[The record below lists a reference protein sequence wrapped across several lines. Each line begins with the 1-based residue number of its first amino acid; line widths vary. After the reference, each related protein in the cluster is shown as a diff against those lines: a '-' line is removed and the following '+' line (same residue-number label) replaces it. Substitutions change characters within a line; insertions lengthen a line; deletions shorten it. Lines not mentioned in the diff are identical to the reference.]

1 MHELSRRAL
10 LASFGTGAAALAVSN
25 LGAAAGAADTTTT
38 AAGTTATTIPLPADA
53 DMLGTGTFQLFSQ
66 SDLNFQTLFGLG
78 EAGLSSVAGEVIAVV
93 AAANAAPGGASYQSV
108 YDEFLAQAN
117 RLQQSAL
124 EAQKAKHLVT
134 AQSRFFR
141 AAKYYAQAL
150 YWVLGT
156 STPDAEAA
164 VYTAMDAMFTAGMK
178 LMKTRPEQVEI
189 RYDGGILP
197 AWFVKP
203 SSGGGRRP
211 TVIMN
216 NGSDGQNVDMLP
228 QGALAALDRGYNV
241 VIFEGPG
248 QGSQLF
254 LHGVPFRPDWES
266 VVTPI
271 VDHLETRTDVDLDRV
286 AIRGISFGG
295 LLVPRAAA
303 HEHRLGAVVADPGSV
318 KTILDYP
325 TIIRDIAHRKTPSD
339 VNSTWN
345 ATIVPGATPE
355 QKFSLMK
362 TLEIFT
368 KEAHDAATRGDLVTD
383 FAPVAAQILRYDIT
397 DQLDRITSP
406 TLVTQY
412 EGDVDFTTEGKALY
426 DGLTKAKPRKFVEFT
441 AVNGAQYHC
450 GPLAPQVSNEAC
462 WDWVDE
468 VFGR

>member
-25 LGAAAGAADTTTT
+25 LGAVAGAAD
-38 AAGTTATTIPLPADA
+38 ASPTATTIPLSSGTDT
-53 DMLGTGTFQLFSQ
+53 LGTGTFQLFSQ
-66 SDLNFQTLFGLG
+66 TDLNFQTLFGLG
-78 EAGLSSVAGEVIAVV
+78 EAGLNSVAGEVIAVV

-108 YDEFLAQAN
+108 YDEFIAQAN
-117 RLQQSAL
+117 RLQESAL
-124 EAQKAKHLVT
+124 EAQQARHLVT
-134 AQSRFFR
+134 AQSRFIR

-156 STPDAEAA
+156 STPDAEAD
-164 VYTAMDAMFTAGMK
+164 VYTAMDAMFVKGMQ
-178 LMKTRPEQVEI
+178 LMKPRPEQIEI
-189 RYDGGILP
+189 RYDGGTLP

-203 SSGGGRRP
+203 ASGGARRP

-228 QGALAALDRGYNV
+228 QGGLAALDRGYNV

-254 LHGVPFRPDWES
+254 LHNVPFRPDWEK
-266 VVTPI
+266 VITPI
-271 VDHLETRTDVDLDRV
+271 VDYLETRTDVNLDQV

-318 KTILDYP
+318 KAILDYP
-325 TIIRDIAHRKTPSD
+325 PIIREILTERNATD

-362 TLEIFT
+362 TFEIFT
-368 KEAHDAATRGDLVTD
+368 EDAHDSATRGELVTD
-383 FAPVAAQILRYDIT
+383 VAPVGKQLVQYDISN
-397 DQLDRITSP
+397 QLDQITSP

-412 EGDVDFTTEGKALY
+412 EGDVNFTTEGTTLY
-426 DGLTKAKPRKFVEFT
+426 DGLTKAKARKFVEFT

-468 VFGR
+468 VFDR